1 MYSIGVS
8 FAKMKRY
15 KTNCFLT
22 RSFTD
27 PNNPHTKSYRNK
39 INVENEEDHIDR
51 MFDENLFLQ
60 TEGLLNQN

>member
-8 FAKMKRY
+8 SAKMKRY

-27 PNNPHTKSYRNK
+27 PNNSFTKSDRK
-39 INVENEEDHIDR
+39 KVNVENEEEHLDR
-51 MFDENLFLQ
+51 MFN
-60 TEGLLNQN
+60 